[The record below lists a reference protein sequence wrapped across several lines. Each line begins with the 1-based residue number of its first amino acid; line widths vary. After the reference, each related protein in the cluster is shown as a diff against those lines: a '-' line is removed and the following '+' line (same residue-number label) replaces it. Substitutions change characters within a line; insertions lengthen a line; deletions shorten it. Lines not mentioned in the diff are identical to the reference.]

1 MYNQNNFSL
10 PNLRSSKIT
19 FTPCRVRVGIWPVS
33 QEVKSPTTDCESTNN
48 DPEIPYPVCIPRSSS
63 TSTDDDTLVEE
74 ILGHN
79 LFDTVV
85 ANLTFF
91 DETIRVGKTR
101 ITAST
106 ALIYHFNVTYGD
118 WLCTS
123 ILAKCSLHQSEA
135 AAAAVMKRSL
145 CSRRYTRIRS
155 VGGPPPELQMV
166 GRNQRSRTHCSY
178 T

>member
-1 MYNQNNFSL
+1 MC
-10 PNLRSSKIT
+10 T
-19 FTPCRVRVGIWPVS
+19 WPVS
-33 QEVKSPTTDCESTNN
+33 QEVKSSTTDCESTNN
-48 DPEIPYPVCIPRSSS
+48 DPEIPCPVCIPRSSS
-63 TSTDDDTLVEE
+63 PSTDDDTLVEE
-74 ILGHN
+74 ILGTP

-123 ILAKCSLHQSEA
+123 ILAKCSLYQSE
-135 AAAAVMKRSL
+135 AAAVMKRSL

-155 VGGPPPELQMV
+155 VGGPPPGLQMV
-166 GRNQRSRTHCSY
+166 GRNQRNRKHCSY